1 MKWKSFLALSL
12 TLILFGW
19 PVAGVSL
26 VQAQESL
33 QPTTIVAEE
42 NKAIQATYQTQSN
55 AGEVVISF
63 QLANPLNVKKISAQ
77 WEQMSAATDFV
88 FSEKAASLYEL
99 KLPSGTIP
107 QDQTFTILLETEQK
121 EVFHFSKLTVKQPIE
136 TSVLPAETTTRQV
149 VETTTTEIVT
159 SNESTVVESTSL
171 ASSSTSETSLTGSG
185 QTETSQATTTS
196 EETSES
202 QLENGQYKPRLTI
215 QTKEATGDFEITITN
230 LPKTGIQSVQVPIWS
245 EDKGQDDIKWY
256 TASKQKDGSY
266 KLKVLIGDH
275 NYSSGNYHIHL
286 YLQQIKGQMLG
297 VLATTTKVQIP
308 KATAGLRV
316 EKNQNGALDYF
327 DILITDVASPAGLKS
342 IQVPVWSE
350 DKGQDDIKWYTAT
363 KQKDGSYKLRVHIN
377 QHNYSTG
384 KYHIHLYFQQAN
396 GQMLGILS
404 TTTSIQLPEPTGTI
418 RIEKAND
425 GPVDA
430 FDVIISNV
438 SSPAALKSIQVPV
451 WSEENGQDDIK
462 WYKAEKQSNGSYRLR
477 VAIKDHKYSY
487 NTYHVHLYYE
497 LGYGKTL
504 GIATAS
510 TQIPAPNLVG
520 KVQIQNLQIQ
530 HGRFDIYLSDLNVE
544 DHVQQIIFPVWSAEN
559 GQDDL
564 KWYPA
569 VRQADGRFKATVS
582 VSNHRFHF
590 GKYEV
595 HAYAALKNG
604 HLYGL
609 GATSIQ
615 VDAPN
620 SPSLAVPYDIL
631 GYYQVILSSYHTKG
645 SIYYAVWSE
654 AGGQDDLRWYKANL
668 QDNLD
673 YSGYFNLQNHSGTGT
688 YQVHVYE
695 NLNGAMRF
703 INKQTVATN
712 HTHLRD
718 PYFSQRDL
726 RWINKTYDRWTF
738 GDTGCVPAS
747 LAMIYSGLKNTTITP
762 IEIGD
767 YLYHHTSEFN
777 KGIFIGTSSKG
788 IALATNRWGLA
799 LSPLPDKDSVAAAL
813 ARGEY
818 VLCAVGPSKFI
829 RTGSHA
835 IVLKGYRNGQTFV
848 RDPYYAGHNGW
859 TNLDDLWAIRSRDHY
874 THING
879 SPFIRIGY

>member
-1 MKWKSFLALSL
+1 MKWKSVLALTL
-12 TLILFGW
+12 TLILFAW
-19 PVAGVSL
+19 PVAGISP

-33 QPTTIVAEE
+33 QPTTILAEE
-42 NKAIQATYQTQSN
+42 NKAIQASYQTQST
-55 AGEVVISF
+55 ASEVVISF
-63 QLANPLNVKKISAQ
+63 QLDQPLAVEKISAE
-77 WEQMSAATDFV
+77 WEHMPADQDYV
-88 FSEKAASLYEL
+88 FSERTASLYEL
-99 KLPSGTIP
+99 RLPKGTIP
-107 QDQTFTILLETEQK
+107 QGQTFTILLETSQK
-121 EVFHFSKLTVKQPIE
+121 EVFHFTKLSVKQPIE
-136 TSVLPAETTTRQV
+136 TSVLPTETTSSQFIETTT
-149 VETTTTEIVT
+149 EAVT
-159 SNESTVVESTSL
+159 SSQTTVEETTSL
-171 ASSSTSETSLTGSG
+171 ASSSTSQANLTESS

-196 EETSES
+196 EETKEF
-202 QLENGQYKPRLTI
+202 QLENGQYKPQLTI
-215 QTKEATGDFEITITN
+215 RSKEATGDFEISITN

-245 EDKGQDDIKWY
+245 EEKGQDDIKWY

-266 KLKVLIGDH
+266 KLSVLVSDH
-275 NYSSGNYHIHL
+275 NYTSGKYHIHL
-286 YLQQIKGQMLG
+286 YLQQTKGQMLG
-297 VLATTTKVQIP
+297 VLTTTTRVQIP
-308 KATAGLRV
+308 KANAGLRI
-316 EKNQNGALDYF
+316 EKPQNGALDYF

-384 KYHIHLYFQQAN
+384 KYHIHLYFHQAN
-396 GQMLGILS
+396 GQMLGILTS
-404 TTTSIQLPEPTGTI
+404 TTSIQLPVPTGKL
-418 RIEKAND
+418 RIEPAQNGKGD
-425 GPVDA
+425 G
-430 FDVIISNV
+430 FDIIISHV
-438 SSPAALKSIQVPV
+438 SSPLGLKSIQVPV
-451 WSEENGQDDIK
+451 WSEDKGQDDIR
-462 WYKAEKQSNGSYRLR
+462 WYTATKQKDGSYRVP

-703 INKQTVATN
+703 INKQTVVTN

-777 KGIFIGTSSKG
+777 RGIFIGTSSKG
-788 IALATNRWGLA
+788 IALATKRWGLS

-818 VLCAVGPSKFI
+818 VICAVGPSKFI

-859 TNLDDLWAIRSRDHY
+859 TSLDDLWAIRSRDHY

-879 SPFIRIGY
+879 SPFIQIGY

>member
-477 VAIKDHKYSY
+477 VSIKDHKYSY
-487 NTYHVHLYYE
+487 NTYHIHLYYE
-497 LGYGKTL
+497 LGHGKSL
-504 GIATAS
+504 GVTTAS
-510 TQIPAPNLVG
+510 TRIPAPNLVG

-530 HGRFDIYLSDLNVE
+530 HGRFDIYLSDLNFE
-544 DHVQQIIFPVWSAEN
+544 SHVQQIIFPVWSQEN

-582 VSNHRFHF
+582 VSNHNFYF
-590 GKYEV
+590 GQYEV

-609 GATSIQ
+609 GTTNVQ

-620 SPSLAVPYDIL
+620 TPSLAVPYDIL
-631 GYYQVILSSYHTKG
+631 GNYQVILSSYHTKG
-645 SIYYAVWSE
+645 NIMFAVWSE
-654 AGGQDDLRWYKANL
+654 AGGQDDLRWYKARL
-668 QDNLD
+668 
-673 YSGYFNLQNHSGTGT
+673 
-688 YQVHVYE
+688 
-695 NLNGAMRF
+695 
-703 INKQTVATN
+703 
-712 HTHLRD
+712 
-718 PYFSQRDL
+718 
-726 RWINKTYDRWTF
+726 
-738 GDTGCVPAS
+738 
-747 LAMIYSGLKNTTITP
+747 
-762 IEIGD
+762 
-767 YLYHHTSEFN
+767 
-777 KGIFIGTSSKG
+777 
-788 IALATNRWGLA
+788 
-799 LSPLPDKDSVAAAL
+799 
-813 ARGEY
+813 
-818 VLCAVGPSKFI
+818 
-829 RTGSHA
+829 
-835 IVLKGYRNGQTFV
+835 
-848 RDPYYAGHNGW
+848 
-859 TNLDDLWAIRSRDHY
+859 
-874 THING
+874 
-879 SPFIRIGY
+879 